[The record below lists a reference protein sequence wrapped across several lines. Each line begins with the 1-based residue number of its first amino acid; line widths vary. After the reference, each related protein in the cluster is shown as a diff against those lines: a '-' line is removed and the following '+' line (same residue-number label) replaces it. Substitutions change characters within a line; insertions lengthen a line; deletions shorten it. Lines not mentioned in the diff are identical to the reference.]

1 MTRFSLTS
9 AEEDPPSRYVEPLRE
24 AGFTVDVV
32 EQPDNWWAATVCYIE
47 IETAADMIRAIET
60 ARAHNPAASGAIV
73 LLESYADENVPGF
86 KIYDGYVE

>member
-9 AEEDPPSRYVEPLRE
+9 AADAEARYVEPLRA

-32 EQPDNWWAATVCYIE
+32 ECPDNWWADVVYYIE

-73 LLESYADENVPGF
+73 LLESYADESAPGF